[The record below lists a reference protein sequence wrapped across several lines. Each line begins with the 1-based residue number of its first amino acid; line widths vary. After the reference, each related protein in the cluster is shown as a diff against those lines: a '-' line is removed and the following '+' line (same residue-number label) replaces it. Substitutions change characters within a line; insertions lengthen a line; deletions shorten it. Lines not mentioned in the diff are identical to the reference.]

1 MANQKVKA
9 LTQLEEI
16 YQYFSSIKAFSKVI
30 PEVRTNISVAIP
42 KPSSKD
48 DIAAIEGRITV
59 IGGFPKACGG
69 FKFGVSDHTA
79 RILLTSKDYD
89 PSINIVMNI
98 KYSPTMVDKLQQAQ
112 NFGVKELVRGEQPEE
127 VKEKEKSTMQWLI
140 EECIK
145 ELGHIPDFIFDTGA
159 PGKEPMIRIFATNS
173 NDMISKLGLILDFI
187 DEE

>member
-1 MANQKVKA
+1 LTNQKVET

-16 YQYFSSIKAFSKVI
+16 YRYISSIKAFSKVI

-42 KPSSKD
+42 KPSSKK

-79 RILLTSKDYD
+79 RILLTSKEYD

-98 KYSPTMVDKLQQAQ
+98 KYSPELVNKLQQVHKIE
-112 NFGVKELVRGEQPEE
+112 VKELVREEQPEE
-127 VKEKEKSTMQWLI
+127 VKKKEKSTMQWLI

-159 PGKEPMIRIFATNS
+159 LGKEPMIRVFATNS
-173 NDMISKLGLILDFI
+173 KDMISKLGLILDFI
-187 DEE
+187 DEG